1 MKNTSLGYHT
11 FSFFQNL
18 KADEY
23 DSVSTDFAMYARKNK
38 DMKGFPVKD
47 KKGKTIGWEYSY
59 KSGKGI
65 RWKLTSRQAENGF
78 IIQGVTAVVN
88 PQSLIKQ
95 EYISAAKEADLE
107 LTEKLFNEEAAKIS
121 PLLEKLG
128 FCSLSRADP
137 CLNIDLGELN
147 FPCSPE
153 QMMMLIKQGNIPRH
167 YKEREIGYDKKQ
179 HRKITDKN
187 SFYLESKSSV
197 INYYWKYPQQDEK
210 HPNYSFREL
219 SRNVIR
225 MEVQCRYS
233 KLYALSKDGREKS
246 RFYVSYGDIPLEEVY
261 ERLINDVRNPSTPM
275 DIVLKDENVEGV
287 TRKHFYRV
295 LRKGDYF
302 TINDARSIIES
313 YHFMPEKENRLVD
326 ALEQVSDCRGI
337 TKAKSKLHGP
347 DLDEFKR
354 SLNDLDKILVN
365 PVTIPRRWSIRHI
378 PNLLHAYYDSVY
390 EEQLISGQE
399 YLARQHIDKIL
410 SK

>member
-1 MKNTSLGYHT
+1 
-11 FSFFQNL
+11 
-18 KADEY
+18 
-23 DSVSTDFAMYARKNK
+23 
-38 DMKGFPVKD
+38 
-47 KKGKTIGWEYSY
+47 
-59 KSGKGI
+59 
-65 RWKLTSRQAENGF
+65 
-78 IIQGVTAVVN
+78 
-88 PQSLIKQ
+88 
-95 EYISAAKEADLE
+95 
-107 LTEKLFNEEAAKIS
+107 
-121 PLLEKLG
+121 
-128 FCSLSRADP
+128 
-137 CLNIDLGELN
+137 
-147 FPCSPE
+147 
-153 QMMMLIKQGNIPRH
+153 
-167 YKEREIGYDKKQ
+167 
-179 HRKITDKN
+179 
-187 SFYLESKSSV
+187 
-197 INYYWKYPQQDEK
+197 
-210 HPNYSFREL
+210 
-219 SRNVIR
+219 
-225 MEVQCRYS
+225 
-233 KLYALSKDGREKS
+233 
-246 RFYVSYGDIPLEEVY
+246 
-261 ERLINDVRNPSTPM
+261 M

-365 PVTIPRRWSIRHI
+365 PVTIPRRWGIRHI